1 MPKRKS
7 KDSAQSSSRT
17 VVRKINLAPSMDE
30 AAFTAGPNLLLQ
42 EGASSMETPTTSAAE
57 TLQVPT
63 NEEKIAYYESLLLP
77 ADFYTPPYIPPSPFS
92 PPPIDN
98 MALAFLFDEDEH
110 GGYHID
116 YAAAAEL
123 FYPLVHPNC
132 DEFTIDPATGL
143 RTVRNSFVNIAIV
156 PDFFINNDAVRRI
169 LDLCP

>member
-1 MPKRKS
+1 
-7 KDSAQSSSRT
+7 
-17 VVRKINLAPSMDE
+17 MDG
-30 AAFTAGPNLLLQ
+30 AAFTPGPNLHPQ
-42 EGASSMETPTTSAAE
+42 EAASATETPSTSAAQ

-63 NEEKIAYYESLLLP
+63 NEDKIAYYESLHLP
-77 ADFYTPPYIPPSPFS
+77 SDFYTPPYIPPSPFS

-98 MALAFLFDEDEH
+98 MALARLFDEDKH

-123 FYPLVHPNC
+123 FYPLVHPDC

-156 PDFFINNDAVRRI
+156 LDFFMSNDAVRSI